1 VGDFGTEA
9 TALTLGDCAHP
20 WRLHSAHPWRLR
32 WFLSERP
39 EAVAAL
45 ATIFMSEVERL
56 VREAAG
62 VPPTPDRA
70 DNELPRIGA
79 VSFLHRERLG
89 TQSACPSAWVRDRR
103 RVLPEC
109 DG

>member
-1 VGDFGTEA
+1 MGDLRAEA

-20 WRLHSAHPWRLR
+20 WRLR
-32 WFLSERP
+32 WFLTERP

-45 ATIFMSEVERL
+45 TKIFMREVERL

-62 VPPTPDRA
+62 VAPSPDRA

-89 TQSACPSAWVRDRR
+89 TQPACLSACVRDRR
-103 RVLPEC
+103 RVLPDR